1 MKDQFQHRF
10 VEAMHIRGMRQVD
23 VAEKSGL
30 DKAQISQYKNGK
42 YEPMQDAL
50 YKLAKALDV
59 NVAWLMG
66 YDVPMEMNHFEL
78 NQKFMAYELG
88 SDVFRISKGIKV
100 PVVGEVAAGHPIFA
114 EENYI
119 GSEDVSE
126 ELCQSGQVFGLKIK
140 GDSMSPR
147 IAEGDTVI
155 VRQQDDAESGDIV
168 IVLVNGDTATCKRLM
183 KYAEGISLIS
193 FNPAYEPMYFSN
205 KDIVEKPVR
214 IIGKVIENRQK
225 Y

>member
-1 MKDQFQHRF
+1 MSIGNRIKTQRERIGLSQDELAAKLGYKSRSSISKIEKDGRELPQSK
-10 VEAMHIRGMRQVD
+10 I
-23 VAEKSGL
+23 
-30 DKAQISQYKNGK
+30 KAIA
-42 YEPMQDAL
+42 DAL
-50 YKLAKALDV
+50 DTTPSYI
-59 NVAWLMG
+59 MG
-66 YDVPMEMNHFEL
+66 WGTDDTM
-78 NQKFMAYELG
+78 KKISELG
-88 SDVFRISKGIKV
+88 SDVFRLSKGIKV